1 MTYFVKVT
9 LYKRTSFLKLTLLS
23 TKLSLASLLKMSIL
37 HILSNSSPG
46 TQTLVVVTP
55 VEVVAVDKLIW
66 LSVTWAAVVAGWP
79 AGVSCCAPVTTADG
93 PPSPGPLCSKN
104 RSWSLLAVA
113 PPGPP
118 PGPPAAAW
126 PGRPAGPPVGG
137 CERRA
142 CSWLTPAPPALVPLM
157 PVLDEATEVEVTA
170 SVGVAIHL
178 RN

>member
-1 MTYFVKVT
+1 
-9 LYKRTSFLKLTLLS
+9 
-23 TKLSLASLLKMSIL
+23 MSIL
-37 HILSNSSPG
+37 HILSKSSPG

-66 LSVTWAAVVAGWP
+66 LSVTWAAVVAGVSCWP
-79 AGVSCCAPVTTADG
+79 AAVATADG
-93 PPSPGPLCSKN
+93 PPRPGPLCSKKRN
-104 RSWSLLAVA
+104 WSLLAVA